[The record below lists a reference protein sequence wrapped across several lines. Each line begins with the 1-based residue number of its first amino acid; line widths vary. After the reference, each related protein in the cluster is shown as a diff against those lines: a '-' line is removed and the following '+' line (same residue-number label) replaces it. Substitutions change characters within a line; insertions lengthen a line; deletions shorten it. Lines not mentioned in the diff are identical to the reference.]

1 MYYVLDWKGA
11 GRWTLG
17 CMLYA
22 VGNPKNG
29 SKVRRSD
36 GSKVRRFDGSKVRRF
51 EGTKVRRFE
60 GSKVRRFDNGCRL
73 QAVGNPMFLSAGGAE
88 NL

>member
-1 MYYVLDWKGA
+1 M
-11 GRWTLG
+11 
-17 CMLYA
+17 
-22 VGNPKNG
+22 
-29 SKVRRSD
+29 VRRYDGPTVRRYD
-36 GSKVRRFDGSKVRRF
+36 GSTVRRF
-51 EGTKVRRFE
+51 EGSKVRRFE